1 MHLLIGYL
9 IFVLFSLTIE
19 ILYCTFPHSKR
30 NNDYE
35 RVPISLKLWSL
46 ILILISSILPLVN
59 LITILIMF
67 ADMWD
72 DCYTLEYEKIF
83 PEEVQKRSLVLKSF
97 NAFCNF
103 FNTEIK
109 I

>member
-1 MHLLIGYL
+1 
-9 IFVLFSLTIE
+9 
-19 ILYCTFPHSKR
+19 
-30 NNDYE
+30 
-35 RVPISLKLWSL
+35 
-46 ILILISSILPLVN
+46 
-59 LITILIMF
+59 MF

-72 DCYTLEYEKIF
+72 DCDTWGYEKIF
-83 PEEVQKRSLVLKSF
+83 PEEVQERSLVLKSF